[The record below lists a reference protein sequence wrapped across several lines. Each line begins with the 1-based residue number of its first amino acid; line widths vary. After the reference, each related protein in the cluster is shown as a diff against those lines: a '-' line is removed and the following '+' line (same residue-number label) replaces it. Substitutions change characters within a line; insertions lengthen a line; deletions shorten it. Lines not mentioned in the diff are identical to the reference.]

1 MRASTIPA
9 WHGKM
14 PASWTKAPAVVILR
28 PRTLREIARTVP
40 YMHDGSITT
49 LEDVVDFYDRGG
61 RPNANLDPEIRQLR
75 LPGSEKLAL
84 AAFLR
89 TLSGVMSDNSVR

>member
-1 MRASTIPA
+1 M
-9 WHGKM
+9 
-14 PASWTKAPAVVILR
+14 VILR

-61 RPNANLDPEIRQLR
+61 RPNPNLDPEIRPLR
-75 LPGSEKLAL
+75 LTASEKLAL